1 MQSPDVGLE
10 LSSVFAQIQETSRG
24 LPPPKLVIVDQQSL
38 AQEAYTKDGLQKNVH
53 IVVKNTPFVVT
64 VGLTGSIFGG
74 RIVDFSSLTIETHLL
89 YDAEGNREVPFMKQR
104 PVEYKGKVN
113 DKADQMT
120 LDIKIS
126 VLSSHCENMC
136 FRLRFQAID
145 ARSGQPFHALS
156 VLSDPIKVISKPDQI
171 TKKGTAPPARKRKRT
186 ANDSIMESLAR
197 IEEQQKE
204 HAKLLATIREEAQSD
219 RQQQQQCSSSLSSN
233 QFSSLELPSNLFG
246 NLTDLGVV
254 EVLNVPTQL
263 PTIASTSTSLLPLA
277 STSSSSSSSSSLSTS
292 TSTAINSTALETAY
306 NALIEAY
313 SRLPPSDR
321 PEKIRKIIRA
331 SSAKKTA
338 VFTEM
343 IAMFSAQGLDCSV
356 DVGVRGGGSVV
367 TGGSSCHGGDS
378 SSLTNGGA
386 NGEGCTCPHQL
397 RLAEIDNFYNELLN
411 I

>member
-10 LSSVFAQIQETSRG
+10 LSSVFAQIQESSRG
-24 LPPPKLVIVDQQSL
+24 MPPPKLVILDHQSL
-38 AQEAYTKDGLQKNVH
+38 AQEAFTKDGLQKNVH

-74 RIVDFSSLTIETHLL
+74 RIVDFSSLTLETHLL
-89 YDAEGNREVPFMKQR
+89 YDADGMREVPYMKQR

-136 FRLRFQAID
+136 FRLRFQAVD
-145 ARSGQPFHALS
+145 ARSGQSFHSLS

-171 TKKGTAPPARKRKRT
+171 TKKGTAPAAARKRKRT
-186 ANDSIMESLAR
+186 ANDSILESLAR

-204 HAKLLATIREEAQSD
+204 HAKLLATIREEAQTD
-219 RQQQQQCSSSLSSN
+219 RQQHQLTGGSTSSSLAN
-233 QFSSLELPSNLFG
+233 FPSLELPSNLFG
-246 NLTDLGVV
+246 GLADLGV
-254 EVLNVPTQL
+254 EALNVPSQL
-263 PTIASTSTSLLPLA
+263 PTTTTTTTMLNLPLA
-277 STSSSSSSSSSLSTS
+277 SSPSTSSSSTS
-292 TSTAINSTALETAY
+292 TTTMTATTNPANATALETAF
-306 NALIEAY
+306 NSLLDAY

-338 VFTEM
+338 VFSEM
-343 IAMFSAQGLDCSV
+343 IAMFSAQGLDCSTLGTGSLV
-356 DVGVRGGGSVV
+356 SGGGGGGVV
-367 TGGSSCHGGDS
+367 GSCNESG
-378 SSLTNGGA
+378 
-386 NGEGCTCPHQL
+386 NGEGCTCPHQQ
-397 RLAEIDNFYNELLN
+397 RLAEIDSFYNELLN